1 MVPRPLK
8 MAPDL
13 LVRLGRYVSSDPAAV
28 ANARRSTE
36 ADAKGRRQRTQLA
49 PGAQPGDPGQ
59 VLEAIEPWQCWDLLT
74 TQPFGRLSFTGH
86 SGVPVIV
93 LVNYVVDGETV
104 VLRSGRGPKLNAASR
119 GDLVAFEA
127 DEIDVVGRTGWS
139 VVVIGQAHV
148 VNDAAERR
156 RLSAL
161 DLRPWVAGPRDDYI
175 VITPRNVAGRW
186 LRAPKH

>member
-93 LVNYVVDGETV
+93 LVNYVIDGETV

-127 DEIDVVGRTGWS
+127 DEIDVATRTGWS
-139 VVVIGQAHV
+139 VLGVGEAYEVT
-148 VNDAAERR
+148 DPR
-156 RLSAL
+156 RLTS
-161 DLRPWVAGPRDDYI
+161 
-175 VITPRNVAGRW
+175 
-186 LRAPKH
+186 LRARMPEPWAAPARDGHTIAVPLQRLTGRKLCP